1 MVIDPWGEVLAVQ
14 REGEGLA
21 VADAPIERRR
31 AVREQLPALAHR
43 KL

>member
-1 MVIDPWGEVLAVQ
+1 VQ
-14 REGEGLA
+14 PEGEGVA
-21 VADAPIERRR
+21 VADAALERRN